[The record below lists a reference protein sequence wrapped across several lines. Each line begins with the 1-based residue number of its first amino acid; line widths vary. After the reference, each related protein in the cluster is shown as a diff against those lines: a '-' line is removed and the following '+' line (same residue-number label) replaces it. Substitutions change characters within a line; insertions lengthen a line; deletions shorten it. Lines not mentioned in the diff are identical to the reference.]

1 MRQVPKTEK
10 PYLIIGNGKLA
21 KNLCHYFDLKQ
32 IPHTQWHRQQKQNA
46 LIEQLENC
54 SKVLLCI
61 SDSAIEHFA
70 MNLRRDFQHL
80 EFVHFSGSLIID
92 GIENLHPM
100 HSFALNFPSLQVYEE
115 IPFAYFHKEKSL
127 KDLLPE
133 LENPSF
139 YMPQEKKSEYHA
151 HCASAGNL
159 AQWLWHE
166 SYDFFKENSIP
177 KEAFRNF
184 ILASL
189 DNFLEQGREGVS
201 GPISRNDQT
210 TIQKNIDDIKNQNL
224 KETYRFFAKKYS
236 SWKEQL

>member
-1 MRQVPKTEK
+1 MRQVPETEK

-32 IPHTQWHRQQKQNA
+32 IPYIQWFRQQEQDA
-46 LIEQLENC
+46 LVVKLNIC

-61 SDSAIEHFA
+61 SDSAIKHFA
-70 MNLRRDFQHL
+70 LELQKDFQHL
-80 EFVHFSGSLIID
+80 DFVHFSGSLHID
-92 GIENLHPM
+92 GIDNLHPM
-100 HSFALNFPSLQVYEE
+100 HSFALNFPALKVYEE
-115 IPFAYFHKEKSL
+115 IPFAYFDKEKSL
-127 KDLLPE
+127 KDILPE
-133 LENPSF
+133 LDNPSF
-139 YMPQEKKSEYHA
+139 YLDKEKKAQYHA

-166 SYDFFKENSIP
+166 SYDFFQDNHIP

-189 DNFLEQGREGVS
+189 DNFLEQGRAGVS
-201 GPISRNDQT
+201 GPISRDDQN
-210 TIQKNIDDIKNQNL
+210 TIQKNIDDIKNKNL

-236 SWKEQL
+236 SWKDQL